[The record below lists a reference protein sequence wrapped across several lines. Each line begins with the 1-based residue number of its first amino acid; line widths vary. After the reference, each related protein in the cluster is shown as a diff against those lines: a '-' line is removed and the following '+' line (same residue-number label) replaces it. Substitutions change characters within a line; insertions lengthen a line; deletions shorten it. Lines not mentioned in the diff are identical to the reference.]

1 MSALTASRVSAMLAL
16 FAYGASI
23 AGCKNPFDAFA
34 ECPGY
39 RQTVDDGGK
48 VNGVD
53 PAASV
58 SPLLGRSDGVIV
70 WMLGPTMSPVHVT
83 ITRADRPSDAVWN
96 DCPDPAQLTRFDV
109 PVTISIVSDDGLLD
123 ASTSGQISLSP
134 SGTVL
139 PGSSLAGTIRR
150 DSASDAG
157 VLVDGLD
164 ASSPYLSV
172 TLLLRADGGAGLQS
186 GRIDDGT
193 RTIASLSFGP

>member
-1 MSALTASRVSAMLAL
+1 MSAPNASRVSAMLAL
-16 FAYGASI
+16 LACDASI
-23 AGCKNPFDAFA
+23 TGCKNPFDAFA

-70 WMLGPTMSPVHVT
+70 WELGATMSPVHVT
-83 ITRADRPSDAVWN
+83 ITPDRPSDAVWN
-96 DCPDPAQLTRFDV
+96 DCPDPPQLTGFDV
-109 PVTISIVSDDGLLD
+109 PVTIGIVSDDGLLD
-123 ASTSGQISLSP
+123 TSTSGQISLSP
-134 SGTVL
+134 SGTVR
-139 PGSSLAGTIRR
+139 PGSSLVGSIRR
-150 DSASDAG
+150 DNASDAG

-172 TLLLRADGGAGLQS
+172 TLWLRADGGAGLQS

-193 RTIASLSFGP
+193 TTIATLSFGP